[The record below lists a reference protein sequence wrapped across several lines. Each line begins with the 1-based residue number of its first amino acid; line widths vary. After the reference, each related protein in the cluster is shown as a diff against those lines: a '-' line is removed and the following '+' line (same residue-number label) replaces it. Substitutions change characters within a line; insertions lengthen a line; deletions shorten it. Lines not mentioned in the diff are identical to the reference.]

1 MLAAVLLRGWRLSW
15 RSTHYRDGSA
25 SSFVY
30 TRRGPHTK
38 GRFRHRFL
46 AALAFRLASRRCPGH
61 VRCGCGSRVRFAA
74 ARCRG
79 YRRIIIAGD
88 FLSAPPPDLVHSHR
102 TSHPAPG
109 YRVGESTTRRGRPG
123 RPRPRPGLKIYY
135 SAPGPRVEW
144 RLATARF
151 SSLIHAVSPVRR
163 GVPVRRDP
171 GRRAIPIPRDIP
183 VSGSSHRDP

>member
-88 FLSAPPPDLVHSHR
+88 FLSAPPPDLVHSPHVSPGSRVSCRNPHSSRSTGAAAAPSGTKNILLRSGTPRRVASGDR
-102 TSHPAPG
+102 TLFVVNPRRFPRAP
-109 YRVGESTTRRGRPG
+109 RCACS
-123 RPRPRPGLKIYY
+123 PRPGAASDPDSSRHSGI
-135 SAPGPRVEW
+135 
-144 RLATARF
+144 RF
-151 SSLIHAVSPVRR
+151 
-163 GVPVRRDP
+163 VPP
-171 GRRAIPIPRDIP
+171 
-183 VSGSSHRDP
+183 